1 MFLEQ
6 HSPPKVQ
13 NKRMLIPEF
22 IPPPNHLRFLV
33 WNFLLLEAKPDA
45 GLICDKYIPDGHGA
59 LVFNFN
65 ATVSM
70 IYKGRKD
77 SLPDCFLVPPMIDSI
92 FIEVTPP
99 SESRIAICY
108 MPALS
113 KLFKTDMSCI
123 AKHPYV
129 TKESIPWLRG
139 FDELKNACSL
149 KDFIPAFE
157 SALTR
162 LAGETT
168 YNPDEIDHAYHL
180 IMAEGGTRPVEDLIS
195 MHCIKSRTFR
205 RKFLQRTGIPA
216 KALSRI
222 RRVHHFWNLIR
233 QNPKPDYLELALLAG
248 YYDLPH
254 FVHDFKRI
262 AGETPDHFFKRN
274 LSLVH
279 ALSGKPV
286 V

>member
-1 MFLEQ
+1 
-6 HSPPKVQ
+6 
-13 NKRMLIPEF
+13 MLIPDF
-22 IPPPNHLRFLV
+22 IPPPEKLKFLV
-33 WNFLLLEAKPDA
+33 WNFLFLEAKADTDP
-45 GLICDKYIPDGHGA
+45 IRDKYIPDGHGA

-65 ATVSM
+65 ANVSM
-70 IYKGRKD
+70 IEKGHKYP
-77 SLPDCFLVPPMIDSI
+77 LPDCFLVPPMIDSI

-99 SESRIAICY
+99 SESWIVICN

-113 KLFKTDMSCI
+113 GIFRTDMGCI
-123 AKHPYV
+123 TKIPYV
-129 TKESIPWLRG
+129 SKESIPWLNG

-157 SALTR
+157 SALIR
-162 LAGETT
+162 LVGETT

-180 IMAEGGTRPVEDLIS
+180 IMAEGGTRPVEDIIS

-254 FVHDFKRI
+254 FVNDFKRI
-262 AGETPDHFFKRN
+262 TGETPDHFFKRN

-279 ALSGKPV
+279 AMSGKPV